1 MSTKNN
7 DLLTDRT
14 VLITGANRGLGRSLV
29 EAALD
34 RGARRVYAGTRRPL
48 SHADERVTPLEL
60 DITDAAQIEAAVKTV
75 GELDMLV
82 NNAGLAIYSDLADR
96 SALEQQLAVNVL
108 GPYAVT
114 HAFHEMLIAAG
125 AGGTVVNVL
134 SLAAIAPVPT
144 AAGYSISKAA
154 AFSLTQSLRM
164 LLAPRGVRVHAV
176 LSGPIDTDMA
186 RDLPIEKAAPD
197 AVARAIFD
205 GVAAGVEE
213 IFPDPWSANAMAQAW
228 PASPAKLLEQENAAL
243 VALLG

>member
-1 MSTKNN
+1 MSTDNQS
-7 DLLTDRT
+7 LAGRT

-29 EAALD
+29 EAALG

-48 SHADERVTPLEL
+48 SHPDERVTPLQL

-75 GELDMLV
+75 DELDMLI

-96 SALEQQLAVNVL
+96 PALEQQLAVNVL
-108 GPYAVT
+108 GPYALT
-114 HAFHEMLIAAG
+114 HAFYDLLIAAG

-164 LLAPRGVRVHAV
+164 LLTPRGVRVHAV
-176 LSGPIDTDMA
+176 LSGPIDTDMS

-197 AVARAIFD
+197 EVARAIFD
-205 GVAAGVEE
+205 GVAAGTEE

-228 PASPAKLLEQENAAL
+228 PTSPSKVLEQQNAAM

>member
-7 DLLTDRT
+7 SLADRT

-48 SHADERVTPLEL
+48 NHPDGRVTPLQL

-82 NNAGLAIYSDLADR
+82 NNAGLAIYSELADR

-114 HAFHEMLIAAG
+114 HAFQDLLIAAG

-144 AAGYSISKAA
+144 AAAYSISKAA

-164 LLAPRGVRVHAV
+164 LLTPRGVRVHAV

-197 AVARAIFD
+197 EVARAIFD
-205 GVAAGVEE
+205 GVAAGAEE

-228 PASPAKLLEQENAAL
+228 PTSPGKVLEQQNAAL
-243 VALLG
+243 VALLS

>member
-7 DLLTDRT
+7 SLADRT

-48 SHADERVTPLEL
+48 SHPDGRVTPLQL

-75 GELDMLV
+75 GELDVLV
-82 NNAGLAIYSDLADR
+82 NNAGLAIYSELADR

-114 HAFHEMLIAAG
+114 HAFQDLLIAAG

-144 AAGYSISKAA
+144 AAAYSISKAA

-164 LLAPRGVRVHAV
+164 LLTPRGVRVHAV

-197 AVARAIFD
+197 EVAQAIFD
-205 GVAAGVEE
+205 GVAAGAEE

-228 PASPAKLLEQENAAL
+228 PTSPAKVLEQQNAAL
-243 VALLG
+243 VALLS